1 MTREEKLKKISQYI
15 LEREI
20 KPTALW
26 SVITKDWL
34 DLWPWYIF
42 RAKLET
48 KKEGKYKRYQVNV
61 KTKIEELIDGAY
73 VILDYYW
80 YFGNE

>member
-1 MTREEKLKKISQYI
+1 MTREEKLKKISQHI

-26 SVITKDWL
+26 SVITKEWF

-48 KKEGKYKRYQVNV
+48 KKAGKYKRFFISV
-61 KTKIEELIDGAY
+61 KTKIEELIDKAY
-73 VILDYYW
+73 EILDYYW
-80 YFGNE
+80 YFKNE

>member
-1 MTREEKLKKISQYI
+1 MTREEKLKKISQHI

-26 SVITKDWL
+26 SVITKEWL

-42 RAKLET
+42 RVKLET
-48 KKEGKYKRYQVNV
+48 EKEGKYKRYQVNV

-73 VILDYYW
+73 AILDRYW
-80 YFGNE
+80 YLKK

>member
-1 MTREEKLKKISQYI
+1 MTREEKLKKISQHI

-20 KPTALW
+20 KPTVLG
-26 SVITKDWL
+26 SVITKEWL

-42 RAKLET
+42 RVKLET

-73 VILDYYW
+73 AILNHYW
-80 YFGNE
+80 YLKK